1 MEKELF
7 KLVIYL
13 LISIPVV
20 HLFKYSMKESRIS
33 EDKFEKYMSSSVA
46 LLCAL
51 AIILLIILF
60 VKNLLNLF

>member
-20 HLFKYSMKESRIS
+20 HLFKFSMKESRIS
-33 EDKFEKYMSSSVA
+33 EDKFEKYMSSSIA

-51 AIILLIILF
+51 AIIFLIILF
-60 VKNLLNLF
+60 VKNFLNLF

>member
-20 HLFKYSMKESRIS
+20 HLFKFSMKESRIS
-33 EDKFEKYMSSSVA
+33 EDKFEKYTSSSIA
-46 LLCAL
+46 ILCAL
-51 AIILLIILF
+51 AIIFLIILF
-60 VKNLLNLF
+60 VKNFLNLF